1 MVQGGVAAAVAAAAV
16 LGFRHGVDYDHVAA
30 ITDLTA
36 AVRRPIQGVGLA
48 ILYGLGH
55 STIVTILGALSI
67 GFGMVLPKGSDKILE
82 GAVGFTLVVLGAYVL
97 TAIIRGDSSARP
109 ATRFELLR
117 RTGRWAKSL
126 IVAEN
131 PSSKPAP
138 TDGPPGLR
146 AAFSVGIIHGIG
158 AETPTQLGLFVLSAG
173 MGGWGAGL
181 LCVVTFAVGL
191 LAMNALMA
199 VASAGMFHLSNFRE
213 SIYRGVMILTGTYSI
228 VVGALFLLG
237 GVGIPLRI

>member
-1 MVQGGVAAAVAAAAV
+1 MVEGGVAAAVAAAAV

-30 ITDLTA
+30 ITDLAGA
-36 AVRRPIQGVGLA
+36 ARRPAQAVWLA

-55 STIVTILGALSI
+55 STIVTILGALSV

-82 GAVGFTLVVLGAYVL
+82 GTMGCTLIVLGAYVL
-97 TAIIRGDSSARP
+97 STIVRGDPGVRP
-109 ATRFELLR
+109 ATRFELIR
-117 RTGRWAKSL
+117 RAGRWIKSL
-126 IVAEN
+126 IVAEEPAHKHPPIDGQ
-131 PSSKPAP
+131 PSA
-138 TDGPPGLR
+138 R
-146 AAFSVGIIHGIG
+146 AAFTVGIVHGIG
-158 AETPTQLGLFVLSAG
+158 AETPTQLGLFVLAAG
-173 MGGWGAGL
+173 VAGWTGGL

-199 VASAGMFHLSNFRE
+199 VASAGMFRLSNFRD

-237 GVGIPLRI
+237 GVGMKIPI